1 MQEAWD
7 HFNTIGLWLL
17 NAQRLS
23 KVPAKWQLLSALF
36 IFKCKGHIF
45 WNISPRKIII
55 LFVYRKRAFCQNSSF
70 ALTWN
75 TDHRQAQS
83 NMTKRI
89 IMHRPLHALTQPV
102 SLTTANQ
109 NDYSFQKGQLHIN
122 PTTANAFW
130 DIQISYQLFV
140 GE

>member
-1 MQEAWD
+1 MQLD
-7 HFNTIGLWLL
+7 FDCSMLKGY
-17 NAQRLS
+17 QRYQQNGNCWELFLS
-23 KVPAKWQLLSALF
+23 SSAKYIYF
-36 IFKCKGHIF
+36 EIFKVHTK
-45 WNISPRKIII
+45 SPRKIII

-83 NMTKRI
+83 NMIKRI
-89 IMHRPLHALTQPV
+89 IMHQPLHALTLPV

-122 PTTANAFW
+122 PTTANAFL

-140 GE
+140 RE